1 MEDIKHVLAFGRVSH
16 SLKSIRDDFIEI
28 NKVDEIVKYIE
39 KQEDILLLASGDPC
53 FYGIVEYLKR
63 KEIPIKKVLPGI
75 SSFQYMMA
83 KLEKSWQGTN
93 FLSLHGRKENLE
105 KIKESKTTIILT
117 DKDNTPSIISKR
129 LCKLEIKGTIYA
141 GDRKSVV

>member
-1 MEDIKHVLAFGRVSH
+1 
-16 SLKSIRDDFIEI
+16 
-28 NKVDEIVKYIE
+28 VKYIE

-83 KLEKSWQGTN
+83 KLEKSWQGAS
-93 FLSLHGRKENLE
+93 FLSLHGRKDGLE
-105 KIKESKTTIILT
+105 KVKKGKITAILT
-117 DKDNTPSIISKR
+117 DKDNTPSVISKR
-129 LCKLEIKGTIYA
+129 LCKLRIKGTIYA
-141 GDRKSVV
+141 GFNLSYEDESIVKSNIGEEIEDISSLAVVIVENEMD